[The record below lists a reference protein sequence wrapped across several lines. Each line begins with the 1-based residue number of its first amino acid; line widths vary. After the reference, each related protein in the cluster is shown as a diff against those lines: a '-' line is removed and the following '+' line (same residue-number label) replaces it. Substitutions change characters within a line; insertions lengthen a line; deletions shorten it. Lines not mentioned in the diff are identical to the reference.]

1 MRKLNSIGDPS
12 SNVSKLSAAIKPKPL
27 LEEELTEAPLDSE
40 SEQVEEEVSEEVVSA
55 FNEATLSPVELWE
68 LELERIGSSK
78 DEAASILDT
87 LIARKLYEETYRM
100 GKLIFKLRTRSTV
113 DADRVIETIHEFK
126 PDTAGTMQHL
136 VARINLAC
144 SLSSFGDRVFS
155 FTVPTDD
162 NRDTLDA
169 EFAERYQFISN
180 VPANLF
186 FGMTQVLEKFDAKV
200 NLACDSRALENF

>member
-1 MRKLNSIGDPS
+1 VRKLNSIGDPS

-27 LEEELTEAPLDSE
+27 LEEELTEAPLDPGV
-40 SEQVEEEVSEEVVSA
+40 EQAEEEISEEVVSA

-87 LIARKLYEETYRM
+87 LITRKLYEETYRM

>member
-12 SNVSKLSAAIKPKPL
+12 SNVSKLSAAIKPKVTT
-27 LEEELTEAPLDSE
+27 EEEPPEVGPRVEAE
-40 SEQVEEEVSEEVVSA
+40 SGEEQISEEVVA
-55 FNEATLSPVELWE
+55 ALNEATLSPVELWE
-68 LELERIGSSK
+68 LELDRLGSNRE
-78 DEAASILDT
+78 EAASILDT
-87 LIARKLYEETYRM
+87 LITRKLYEETYRM

-136 VARINLAC
+136 VARINLAS
-144 SLSSFGDRVFS
+144 SLSSFGDKVFS

-162 NRDTLDA
+162 NRDVLDA
-169 EFAERYQFISN
+169 EFSERYQFISSI
-180 VPANLF
+180 PSNLF

>member
-27 LEEELTEAPLDSE
+27 LEEELTEAPLDPGV
-40 SEQVEEEVSEEVVSA
+40 EQAEEEISEEVVSA

-87 LIARKLYEETYRM
+87 LITRKLYEETYRM

>member
-1 MRKLNSIGDPS
+1 MRKLNSIGSLS
-12 SNVSKLSAAIKPKPL
+12 SNVSKLSAAIKPKLPV
-27 LEEELTEAPLDSE
+27 EEELTEAPLDPGAG
-40 SEQVEEEVSEEVVSA
+40 QAEEEISEEVVSA

-68 LELERIGSSK
+68 LELDRVGSSK

-87 LIARKLYEETYRM
+87 LITRKLYEETYRM

-144 SLSSFGDRVFS
+144 SLSSFGDRVFP
-155 FTVPTDD
+155 FTVPSDD

>member
-12 SNVSKLSAAIKPKPL
+12 SNVSKLSAAIKPKLPV
-27 LEEELTEAPLDSE
+27 EEELTEAPLDTGAGKA
-40 SEQVEEEVSEEVVSA
+40 EEEISEEVVSA

-68 LELERIGSSK
+68 LELDRIGSSK

-87 LIARKLYEETYRM
+87 LITRKLYEETYRM

-162 NRDTLDA
+162 NRDALDA

>member
-1 MRKLNSIGDPS
+1 LNSIGDPS

-68 LELERIGSSK
+68 LELDRIGSSK

-87 LIARKLYEETYRM
+87 LITRKLYEETYRM

-144 SLSSFGDRVFS
+144 SLSAFGDRVFP